1 MKEVSIEELKER
13 QSRNEDIHLLDV
25 REDDERAAFNIGG
38 RHLPLGKVQ
47 RMETESIDDW
57 KDEEI
62 IVYCKSGK
70 RSAMAC
76 LFLEQN
82 GFSNVANLVGGAEA
96 WKNAH

>member
-47 RMETESIDDW
+47 HMETESIDDW